1 MAETN
6 HSSHREGAMSIVFS
20 EIAKTFSLHTS
31 KTTYQLKIGNLNY
44 VNHLYYGATIH
55 DEDLSYLI
63 RRYDRGFSG
72 NPYDSLKERTFSLD
86 AQPQEFTTQQQGDF
100 RINSIEVQNP
110 DGSFSFDGRYI
121 AHKIYPGAFTLK
133 GLPTA
138 FATDKDT
145 VDTLEIVLEDAVTK
159 VQVTLLYSV
168 FEEADIIMRAA
179 RVHNGG
185 TGEIALKRIMSLNM
199 DYMNGGNLDIISLPG
214 RYGQERQVERQPLTH
229 HVHKIRSG
237 RGISS
242 HQQNPFIA
250 LVEKEANEEY
260 GSCYGFALMY
270 SGSFLAEAELDQYDQ
285 ARLVLGV
292 NDRLF
297 SYQVAPGED
306 FDTPAVLMTYTH
318 KGLTAMSRNYH
329 NFFRNNLNKSKFV
342 RDIRRPVLINTWEA
356 AFFDFDDVKLIEIAK
371 AAKGMGVEM
380 IVMDDGWFG
389 KRDDDNSGLGDW
401 YVNEKKIK
409 CGLTELVRQIND
421 LGMKFGIWFEPE
433 MVSEDSDLFR
443 SHPDWVMEIPG
454 RHAVRSRNQLVL
466 DVSRKEVQDYL
477 ITSINAI
484 LDSANIYY
492 VKWDINRA
500 ITDLWSN
507 ALPAGHQGEVS
518 HRYVLG
524 LYRVMDGIIKTHP
537 DIMFEGCA
545 GGGGRFDSAM
555 LTYFVQYWSSDNTK
569 PLDNLKLHYGSSF
582 LYPLCTMG
590 AHVSQASSMV
600 PLETK
605 AAIAMCGTFGY
616 ELDATKLGP
625 DEVAVCKKMSDL
637 YLKYYD
643 INFFGDYYR
652 LANPFEN
659 VNLVAWEC
667 VSKDKKEAL
676 LTVVTVNLT
685 VNGPQE
691 YIHCRGLAP
700 DSLYQVEKEGSGVV
714 LTASGMALMHAGI
727 PIPREIPEFT
737 AFMYHLKSL

>member
-1 MAETN
+1 MAIIYNEKK
-6 HSSHREGAMSIVFS
+6 R
-20 EIAKTFSLHTS
+20 TFSLHTA

-44 VNHLYYGATIH
+44 VKHLYYGATIQ
-55 DEDLSYLI
+55 DEDLIYLV

-72 NPYDSLKERTFSLD
+72 NPYESLKERTFSLD

-100 RINSIEVQNP
+100 RINSIEVQNA
-110 DGSFSFDGRYI
+110 DGSFSFNGRYRS
-121 AHKIYPGAFTLK
+121 HKMYKGAFTLN

-138 FATDKDT
+138 IATENDT
-145 VDTLEIVLEDAVTK
+145 VDTLELVIEDSVTK
-159 VQVTLLYSV
+159 IQVTLLYSV

-185 TGEIALKRIMSLNM
+185 EGEISLKRIMSVNM
-199 DYMNGGNLDIISLPG
+199 DYMNGRNLDLVSLPG

-250 LVEKEANEEY
+250 LVDRTANEEY
-260 GSCYGFALMY
+260 GSCYGFSLMY
-270 SGSFLAEAELDQYDQ
+270 SGSFIAEVELDQYDQ
-285 ARLVLGV
+285 ARLVMGI

-297 SYQVAPGED
+297 SYVVGPGED

-318 KGLTAMSRNYH
+318 KGLTRMSHNYH
-329 NFFRNNLNKSKFV
+329 DFFRNNLNRSKFV
-342 RDIRRPVLINTWEA
+342 KDVKRPILINTWEA
-356 AFFDFDDVKLIEIAK
+356 AFFDFDDEKLVEIAK
-371 AAKGMGVEM
+371 AARDMGVEM

-401 YVNEKKIK
+401 VVNEKKIK
-409 CGLTELVRQIND
+409 CGLPKLVSQIND

-443 SHPDWVMEIPG
+443 AHPDWAMEIPG
-454 RHAVRSRNQLVL
+454 RRAVRSRNQLVL
-466 DVSRKEVQDYL
+466 DVSRREVQDYL
-477 ITSINAI
+477 IRSINGI

-507 ALPAGHQGEVS
+507 VLPADRQGEIS

-582 LYPLCTMG
+582 VYPVCTMG
-590 AHVSQASSMV
+590 AHVSTASPMV
-600 PLETK
+600 PIETK

-616 ELDATKLGP
+616 ELDATKLSK
-625 DEVAVCKKMSDL
+625 EEIEKCRKMSGYYHKFYDL
-637 YLKYYD
+637 
-643 INFFGDYYR
+643 NFFGDYYR
-652 LANPFEN
+652 LTNPFEP

-667 VSKDKKEAL
+667 VAKDKKEAL
-676 LTVVTVNLT
+676 LTVVTVHLT

-691 YIHCRGLAP
+691 YIKCKGLLP
-700 DSLYQVEKEGSGVV
+700 NRKYRITGDGNEW
-714 LTASGMALMHAGI
+714 TATGMALMHAGV
-727 PIPREIPEFT
+727 PVPREIPEFT
-737 AFMYHLKSL
+737 AFLYHLEAID

>member
-1 MAETN
+1 MA
-6 HSSHREGAMSIVFS
+6 IVFN
-20 EIAKTFSLHTS
+20 EEKKTFSLHTV
-31 KTTYQLKIGNLNY
+31 KTTYQLKIGHLNY
-44 VNHLYYGATIH
+44 INHLYYGATIR

-72 NPYDSLKERTFSLD
+72 NPYDSLRERTFSLD

-100 RINSIEVQNP
+100 RINSIEVQNA
-110 DGSFSFDGRYI
+110 DGSFSFNGRYVS
-121 AHKIYPGAFTLK
+121 HKIYKGPFSLK

-138 FATDKDT
+138 FAREEDT
-145 VDTLEIVLEDAVTK
+145 VDTLELVIEDAVTK

-168 FEEADIIMRAA
+168 FEEANIIMRAA

-185 TGEIALKRIMSLNM
+185 KGSIKLKRIMSLNM
-199 DYMNGGNLDIISLPG
+199 DWMNGQNLDLISLPG

-250 LVEKEANEEY
+250 LVDRTANEEY

-285 ARLVLGV
+285 ARLVMGV

-297 SYQVAPGED
+297 SYEVKPGED

-318 KGLTAMSRNYH
+318 KGLAKMSHNYH
-329 NFFRNNLNKSKFV
+329 DFFRNNLNRSKFIKDV
-342 RDIRRPVLINTWEA
+342 QRPVLINTWEA
-356 AFFDFDDVKLIEIAK
+356 AFFQFDDVKLVEIAK

-401 YVNEKKIK
+401 YVNENKIR
-409 CGLTELVRQIND
+409 CGLPALVKQIND

-443 SHPDWVMEIPG
+443 AHPDWVMEIPG
-454 RHAVRSRNQLVL
+454 RNAVRSRNQLVL
-466 DVSRKEVQDYL
+466 DVGRKEVQDYL
-477 ITSINAI
+477 ITSINRI

-507 ALPAGHQGEVS
+507 VLPAERQGEVS

-545 GGGGRFDSAM
+545 GGGGRFDPAM

-582 LYPLCTMG
+582 LYPVCAMG
-590 AHVSQASSMV
+590 AHVSAASPMV

-616 ELDATKLGP
+616 ELDATKLKKK
-625 DEVAVCKKMSDL
+625 EIKACKKMSGL
-637 YLKYYD
+637 YHKYYNL
-643 INFFGDYYR
+643 NFFGDYYR
-652 LANPFEN
+652 LANPFEQ
-659 VNLVAWEC
+659 VNLVAWES
-667 VSKDKKEAL
+667 VAKDKSEAL
-676 LTVVTVNLT
+676 VTVITVNLT

-691 YIHCRGLAP
+691 YIKCKGLEP
-700 DSLYQVEKEGSGVV
+700 NKYYKVTGDGNELI
-714 LTASGMALMHAGI
+714 ASGMVLMHAGI
-727 PIPREIPEFT
+727 AVPREIPEYT
-737 AFMYHLKSL
+737 AFIYHLEAVEAE

>member
-1 MAETN
+1 MAIIYNEKK
-6 HSSHREGAMSIVFS
+6 R
-20 EIAKTFSLHTS
+20 TFSLHTA

-44 VNHLYYGATIH
+44 VKHLYYGATIQ
-55 DEDLSYLI
+55 DEDLIYLV

-72 NPYDSLKERTFSLD
+72 NPYESLKERTFSLD

-100 RINSIEVQNP
+100 RINSIEVQNA
-110 DGSFSFDGRYI
+110 DGSFSFNGRYRS
-121 AHKIYPGAFTLK
+121 HKMYKGAFTLN

-138 FATDKDT
+138 IATENDT
-145 VDTLEIVLEDAVTK
+145 VDTLELVIEDSVTK
-159 VQVTLLYSV
+159 IQVTLLYSV

-185 TGEIALKRIMSLNM
+185 EGEISLKRIMSVNM
-199 DYMNGGNLDIISLPG
+199 DYMNGRNLDLVSLPG

-250 LVEKEANEEY
+250 LVDRTANEEY
-260 GSCYGFALMY
+260 GSCYGFSLMY
-270 SGSFLAEAELDQYDQ
+270 SGSFIAEVELDQYDQ
-285 ARLVLGV
+285 ARLVMGI

-297 SYQVAPGED
+297 SYVVGPGED

-318 KGLTAMSRNYH
+318 KGLTKMSHNYH
-329 NFFRNNLNKSKFV
+329 NFFRNNLNRSKFV
-342 RDIRRPVLINTWEA
+342 KDVKRPILINTWEA
-356 AFFDFDDVKLIEIAK
+356 AFFDFDDEKLVEIAK
-371 AAKGMGVEM
+371 AARDMGVEM

-401 YVNEKKIK
+401 VVNEKKIK
-409 CGLTELVRQIND
+409 CGLPKLVSQIND

-443 SHPDWVMEIPG
+443 AHPDWAMEIPG
-454 RHAVRSRNQLVL
+454 RRAVRSRNQLVL
-466 DVSRKEVQDYL
+466 DVSRREVQDYL
-477 ITSINAI
+477 IRSINGI

-507 ALPAGHQGEVS
+507 VLPADRQGEIS

-582 LYPLCTMG
+582 VYPVCTMG
-590 AHVSQASSMV
+590 AHVSTASPMV
-600 PLETK
+600 PIETK

-616 ELDATKLGP
+616 ELDATKLSK
-625 DEVAVCKKMSDL
+625 EEIEKCRKMSGYYHKFYDL
-637 YLKYYD
+637 
-643 INFFGDYYR
+643 NFFGDYYR
-652 LANPFEN
+652 LTNPFEP

-667 VSKDKKEAL
+667 VAKDKKKAL
-676 LTVVTVNLT
+676 LTVVTVHLT

-691 YIHCRGLAP
+691 YIKCKGLLP
-700 DSLYQVEKEGSGVV
+700 NRKYRITGDGNEW
-714 LTASGMALMHAGI
+714 TATGMALMHAGV
-727 PIPREIPEFT
+727 PVPREIPEFT
-737 AFMYHLKSL
+737 AFLYHLEAID

>member
-1 MAETN
+1 MAIIYNEKK
-6 HSSHREGAMSIVFS
+6 R
-20 EIAKTFSLHTS
+20 TFSLHTA

-44 VNHLYYGATIH
+44 VKHLYYGATIR
-55 DEDLSYLI
+55 DEDLIYLV

-72 NPYDSLKERTFSLD
+72 NPYESLKERTFSLD

-100 RINSIEVQNP
+100 RINSIEIQNA
-110 DGSFSFDGRYI
+110 DGSFSFNGRYRS
-121 AHKIYPGAFTLK
+121 HKMYKGAFTLN

-138 FATDKDT
+138 IATENDT
-145 VDTLEIVLEDAVTK
+145 VDTLELVIEDSVTK
-159 VQVTLLYSV
+159 IQVTLLYSV

-185 TGEIALKRIMSLNM
+185 DGEISLKRIMSVNM
-199 DYMNGGNLDIISLPG
+199 DYMNGRNLDLVSLPG

-250 LVEKEANEEY
+250 LVDRTANEEY
-260 GSCYGFALMY
+260 GSCYGFSLMY
-270 SGSFLAEAELDQYDQ
+270 SGSFIAEVELDQYDQ
-285 ARLVLGV
+285 ARLVMGI

-297 SYQVAPGED
+297 SYVVGPGED

-318 KGLTAMSRNYH
+318 KGLTKMSH
-329 NFFRNNLNKSKFV
+329 NFHDFFRNNLNRSKFV
-342 RDIRRPVLINTWEA
+342 KDVKRPILINTWEA
-356 AFFDFDDVKLIEIAK
+356 AFFDFDDEKLVEIAK
-371 AAKGMGVEM
+371 AARDMGVEM

-401 YVNEKKIK
+401 VVNEKKIR
-409 CGLTELVRQIND
+409 CGLPKLVSQIND

-443 SHPDWVMEIPG
+443 AHPDWAMEIPG
-454 RHAVRSRNQLVL
+454 RRAVRSRNQLVL
-466 DVSRKEVQDYL
+466 DVSRREVQDYL
-477 ITSINAI
+477 IRSINGI

-507 ALPAGHQGEVS
+507 VLPADRQGEIS

-582 LYPLCTMG
+582 VYPVCTMG
-590 AHVSQASSMV
+590 AHVSTASPMV
-600 PLETK
+600 PIETK

-616 ELDATKLGP
+616 ELDATKLSK
-625 DEVAVCKKMSDL
+625 EEIEKCRKMSGYYHRFYDL
-637 YLKYYD
+637 
-643 INFFGDYYR
+643 NFFGDYYR
-652 LANPFEN
+652 LTNPFEP

-667 VSKDKKEAL
+667 VAKDKKEAL
-676 LTVVTVNLT
+676 LTVVTVHLT

-691 YIHCRGLAP
+691 YIKCKGLLP
-700 DSLYQVEKEGSGVV
+700 NRKYRITGDGNEW
-714 LTASGMALMHAGI
+714 TATGMALMHAGV
-727 PIPREIPEFT
+727 PVPREIPEFT
-737 AFMYHLKSL
+737 AFLYHLEAID

>member
-1 MAETN
+1 MAIIYNEKK
-6 HSSHREGAMSIVFS
+6 R
-20 EIAKTFSLHTS
+20 TFSLHTA

-44 VNHLYYGATIH
+44 VKHLYYGATIQ
-55 DEDLSYLI
+55 DEDLIYLV

-72 NPYDSLKERTFSLD
+72 NPYESLKERTFSLD

-100 RINSIEVQNP
+100 RINSIEVQNA
-110 DGSFSFDGRYI
+110 DGSFSFNGRYRS
-121 AHKIYPGAFTLK
+121 HKMYKGAFTLN

-138 FATDKDT
+138 IATENDT
-145 VDTLEIVLEDAVTK
+145 VDTLELVIEDSVTK
-159 VQVTLLYSV
+159 IQVTLLYSV

-185 TGEIALKRIMSLNM
+185 EGEISLKRIMSVNM
-199 DYMNGGNLDIISLPG
+199 DYMNGRNLDLVSLPG

-250 LVEKEANEEY
+250 LVDRTANEEY
-260 GSCYGFALMY
+260 GSCYGFSLMY
-270 SGSFLAEAELDQYDQ
+270 SGSFIAEVELDQYDQ
-285 ARLVLGV
+285 ARLVMGI

-297 SYQVAPGED
+297 SYVVGPGED

-318 KGLTAMSRNYH
+318 KGLTKMSHNYH
-329 NFFRNNLNKSKFV
+329 DFFRNNLNRSKFV
-342 RDIRRPVLINTWEA
+342 KDVKRPILINTWEA
-356 AFFDFDDVKLIEIAK
+356 AFFDFDDEKLVEIAK
-371 AAKGMGVEM
+371 AARDMGVEM

-401 YVNEKKIK
+401 VVNEKKIR
-409 CGLTELVRQIND
+409 CGLPKLVSQIND

-443 SHPDWVMEIPG
+443 AHPDWAMEIPG
-454 RHAVRSRNQLVL
+454 RRAVRSRNQLVL
-466 DVSRKEVQDYL
+466 DVSRREVQDYL
-477 ITSINAI
+477 IRSINGI

-507 ALPAGHQGEVS
+507 VLPADRQGEIS

-582 LYPLCTMG
+582 VYPVCTMG
-590 AHVSQASSMV
+590 AHVSTASPMV
-600 PLETK
+600 PIETK

-616 ELDATKLGP
+616 ELDATKLSK
-625 DEVAVCKKMSDL
+625 EEIEKCRKMSGYYHKFYDL
-637 YLKYYD
+637 
-643 INFFGDYYR
+643 NFFGDYYR
-652 LANPFEN
+652 LTNPFEP

-667 VSKDKKEAL
+667 VAKDKKEAL
-676 LTVVTVNLT
+676 LTVVTVHLT

-691 YIHCRGLAP
+691 YIKCKGLLP
-700 DSLYQVEKEGSGVV
+700 NRKYRITGDGNEW
-714 LTASGMALMHAGI
+714 TATGMALMHAGV
-727 PIPREIPEFT
+727 PVPREIPEFT
-737 AFMYHLKSL
+737 AFLYHLEVID

>member
-1 MAETN
+1 MAIIYNEKK
-6 HSSHREGAMSIVFS
+6 R
-20 EIAKTFSLHTS
+20 TFSLHTA

-44 VNHLYYGATIH
+44 VKHLYYGATIQ
-55 DEDLSYLI
+55 DEDLIYLV

-72 NPYDSLKERTFSLD
+72 NPYESLKERTFSLD

-100 RINSIEVQNP
+100 RINSIEVQNA
-110 DGSFSFDGRYI
+110 DGSFSFNGRYRS
-121 AHKIYPGAFTLK
+121 HKMYKGAFTLN

-138 FATDKDT
+138 IATENDT
-145 VDTLEIVLEDAVTK
+145 VDTLELVIEDSVTK
-159 VQVTLLYSV
+159 IQVTLLYSV

-185 TGEIALKRIMSLNM
+185 EGEISLKRIMSVNM
-199 DYMNGGNLDIISLPG
+199 DYMNGRNLDLVSLPG

-250 LVEKEANEEY
+250 LVDRTANEEY
-260 GSCYGFALMY
+260 GSCYGFSLMY
-270 SGSFLAEAELDQYDQ
+270 SGSFIAEVELDQYDQ
-285 ARLVLGV
+285 ARLVMGI

-297 SYQVAPGED
+297 SYVVGPGED
-306 FDTPAVLMTYTH
+306 FDTPVVLMTYTH
-318 KGLTAMSRNYH
+318 KGLTKMSH
-329 NFFRNNLNKSKFV
+329 NCHDFFRNNLNRSKFV
-342 RDIRRPVLINTWEA
+342 KDVKRPILINTWEA
-356 AFFDFDDVKLIEIAK
+356 AFFDFDDEKLVEIAK
-371 AAKGMGVEM
+371 AARDMGVEM

-401 YVNEKKIK
+401 VVNEKKIK
-409 CGLTELVRQIND
+409 CGLPKLVSQIND

-443 SHPDWVMEIPG
+443 AHPDWAMEIPG
-454 RHAVRSRNQLVL
+454 RRAVRSRNQLVL
-466 DVSRKEVQDYL
+466 DVSRREVQDYL
-477 ITSINAI
+477 IRSINGI

-507 ALPAGHQGEVS
+507 VLPADRQGEIS

-582 LYPLCTMG
+582 VYPVCTMG
-590 AHVSQASSMV
+590 AHVSTASPMV
-600 PLETK
+600 PIETK

-616 ELDATKLGP
+616 ELDATKLSK
-625 DEVAVCKKMSDL
+625 EEIEKCRKMSGYYHKFYDL
-637 YLKYYD
+637 
-643 INFFGDYYR
+643 NFFGDYYR
-652 LANPFEN
+652 LTNPFEP

-667 VSKDKKEAL
+667 VAKDKKKAL
-676 LTVVTVNLT
+676 LTVVTVHLT

-691 YIHCRGLAP
+691 YIKCKGLLP
-700 DSLYQVEKEGSGVV
+700 NRKYRITGDGNEW
-714 LTASGMALMHAGI
+714 TATGMALMHAGV
-727 PIPREIPEFT
+727 PVPREIPEFT
-737 AFMYHLKSL
+737 AFLYHLEAID

>member
-1 MAETN
+1 MAIIYNEKK
-6 HSSHREGAMSIVFS
+6 R
-20 EIAKTFSLHTS
+20 TFSLHTA

-44 VNHLYYGATIH
+44 VKHLYYGATIQ
-55 DEDLSYLI
+55 DEDLIYLV

-72 NPYDSLKERTFSLD
+72 NPYESLKERTFSLD

-100 RINSIEVQNP
+100 RINSIEVQNA
-110 DGSFSFDGRYI
+110 DGSFSFNGRYRS
-121 AHKIYPGAFTLK
+121 HKMYKGAFTLN

-138 FATDKDT
+138 IATENDT
-145 VDTLEIVLEDAVTK
+145 VDTLELVIEDSVTK
-159 VQVTLLYSV
+159 IQVTLLYSV

-185 TGEIALKRIMSLNM
+185 DGEISLKRIMSVNM
-199 DYMNGGNLDIISLPG
+199 DYMNGRNLDLVSLPG

-250 LVEKEANEEY
+250 LVDRTANEEY
-260 GSCYGFALMY
+260 GSCYGFSLMY
-270 SGSFLAEAELDQYDQ
+270 SGSFIAEVELDQYDQ
-285 ARLVLGV
+285 ARLAMGI

-297 SYQVAPGED
+297 SYVVRPGED

-318 KGLTAMSRNYH
+318 KGLTRMSHNYH
-329 NFFRNNLNKSKFV
+329 DFFRNNLNRSKFV
-342 RDIRRPVLINTWEA
+342 KDVKRPILINTWEA
-356 AFFDFDDVKLIEIAK
+356 AFFDFDDEKLVEIAK
-371 AAKGMGVEM
+371 AARDMGVEM

-401 YVNEKKIK
+401 VVNEKKIK
-409 CGLTELVRQIND
+409 CGLPKLVSQIND

-443 SHPDWVMEIPG
+443 AHPDWAMEIPG
-454 RHAVRSRNQLVL
+454 RRAVRSRNQLVL
-466 DVSRKEVQDYL
+466 DVSRREVQDYL
-477 ITSINAI
+477 IRSINGI

-507 ALPAGHQGEVS
+507 VLPADRQGEIS

-582 LYPLCTMG
+582 VYPVCTMG
-590 AHVSQASSMV
+590 AHVSTASPMV
-600 PLETK
+600 PIETK

-616 ELDATKLGP
+616 ELDATKLSK
-625 DEVAVCKKMSDL
+625 EEIEKCRKMSGYYHKFYDL
-637 YLKYYD
+637 
-643 INFFGDYYR
+643 NFFGDYYR
-652 LANPFEN
+652 LTNPFEP

-667 VSKDKKEAL
+667 VAKDKKEAL
-676 LTVVTVNLT
+676 LTVVTVHLT

-691 YIHCRGLAP
+691 YIKCKGLLP
-700 DSLYQVEKEGSGVV
+700 NRKYRITGDGNEW
-714 LTASGMALMHAGI
+714 TATGMALMHAGV
-727 PIPREIPEFT
+727 PVPREIPEFT
-737 AFMYHLKSL
+737 AFLYHLEAID

>member
-1 MAETN
+1 MAITYNEKK
-6 HSSHREGAMSIVFS
+6 R
-20 EIAKTFSLHTS
+20 TFSLHTA

-44 VNHLYYGATIH
+44 VKHLYYGATIQ
-55 DEDLSYLI
+55 DEDLIYLV

-72 NPYDSLKERTFSLD
+72 NPYESLKERTFSLD

-100 RINSIEVQNP
+100 RINSIEVQNA
-110 DGSFSFDGRYI
+110 DGSFSFNGRYRS
-121 AHKIYPGAFTLK
+121 HKMYKGAFTLN

-138 FATDKDT
+138 IATENDT
-145 VDTLEIVLEDAVTK
+145 VDTLELVIEDSVTK
-159 VQVTLLYSV
+159 IQVTLLYSV

-185 TGEIALKRIMSLNM
+185 EGEISLKRIMSVNM
-199 DYMNGGNLDIISLPG
+199 DYMNGRNLDLVSLPG

-250 LVEKEANEEY
+250 LVDRTANEEY
-260 GSCYGFALMY
+260 GSCYGFSLMY
-270 SGSFLAEAELDQYDQ
+270 SGSFIAEVELDQYDQ
-285 ARLVLGV
+285 ARLVMGI

-297 SYQVAPGED
+297 SYVVGPGED

-318 KGLTAMSRNYH
+318 KGLTKMSHNYH
-329 NFFRNNLNKSKFV
+329 DFFRNNLNRSKFV
-342 RDIRRPVLINTWEA
+342 KDVKRPILINTWEA
-356 AFFDFDDVKLIEIAK
+356 AFFDFDDEKLVEIAK
-371 AAKGMGVEM
+371 AARDMGVEM

-401 YVNEKKIK
+401 VVNEKKIR
-409 CGLTELVRQIND
+409 CGLPKLVSQIND

-443 SHPDWVMEIPG
+443 AHPDWAMEIPG
-454 RHAVRSRNQLVL
+454 RRAVRSRNQLVL
-466 DVSRKEVQDYL
+466 DVSRREVQDYL
-477 ITSINAI
+477 IRSINGI

-507 ALPAGHQGEVS
+507 VLPADRQGEIS

-582 LYPLCTMG
+582 VYPVCTMG
-590 AHVSQASSMV
+590 AHVSTASPMV
-600 PLETK
+600 PIETK

-616 ELDATKLGP
+616 ELDATKLSK
-625 DEVAVCKKMSDL
+625 EEIEKCRKMSGYYHKFYDL
-637 YLKYYD
+637 
-643 INFFGDYYR
+643 NFFGDYYR
-652 LANPFEN
+652 LTNPFEP

-667 VSKDKKEAL
+667 VAKDKKEAL
-676 LTVVTVNLT
+676 LTVVTVHLT

-691 YIHCRGLAP
+691 YIKCKGLLP
-700 DSLYQVEKEGSGVV
+700 NRKYRITGDGNEW
-714 LTASGMALMHAGI
+714 TATGMALMHAGV
-727 PIPREIPEFT
+727 PVPREIPEIT
-737 AFMYHLKSL
+737 AFLYHLEAID

>member
-1 MAETN
+1 MAIIYNEKK
-6 HSSHREGAMSIVFS
+6 R
-20 EIAKTFSLHTS
+20 TFSLHTA

-44 VNHLYYGATIH
+44 VKHLYYGATIQ
-55 DEDLSYLI
+55 DEDLIYLV

-72 NPYDSLKERTFSLD
+72 NPYESLKERTFSLD

-100 RINSIEVQNP
+100 RINSIEVQNA
-110 DGSFSFDGRYI
+110 DGSFSFNGRYRS
-121 AHKIYPGAFTLK
+121 HKMYKGAFTLN

-138 FATDKDT
+138 IATENDT
-145 VDTLEIVLEDAVTK
+145 VDTLELVIEDSVTK
-159 VQVTLLYSV
+159 IQVTLLYSV

-185 TGEIALKRIMSLNM
+185 EGEISLKRIMSFNM
-199 DYMNGGNLDIISLPG
+199 DYMNGRNLDLVSLPG

-250 LVEKEANEEY
+250 LVDRTANEEY
-260 GSCYGFALMY
+260 GSCYGFSLMY
-270 SGSFLAEAELDQYDQ
+270 SGSFIAEVELDQYDQ
-285 ARLVLGV
+285 ARLVMGI

-297 SYQVAPGED
+297 SYVVGPGED

-318 KGLTAMSRNYH
+318 KGLTKMSHNYH
-329 NFFRNNLNKSKFV
+329 NFFRNNLNRSKFV
-342 RDIRRPVLINTWEA
+342 KDVKRPILINTWEA
-356 AFFDFDDVKLIEIAK
+356 AFFDFDDEKLVEIAK
-371 AAKGMGVEM
+371 AARDMGVEM

-401 YVNEKKIK
+401 VVNEKKIK
-409 CGLTELVRQIND
+409 CGLPKLVSQIND

-443 SHPDWVMEIPG
+443 AHPDWAMEIPG
-454 RHAVRSRNQLVL
+454 RRAVRSRNQLVL
-466 DVSRKEVQDYL
+466 DVSRREVQDYL
-477 ITSINAI
+477 IRSINGI

-507 ALPAGHQGEVS
+507 VLPADRQGEIS

-582 LYPLCTMG
+582 VYPVCTMG
-590 AHVSQASSMV
+590 AHVSTASPMV
-600 PLETK
+600 PIETK

-616 ELDATKLGP
+616 ELDATKLSK
-625 DEVAVCKKMSDL
+625 EEIEKCRKMSGYYHKFYDL
-637 YLKYYD
+637 
-643 INFFGDYYR
+643 NFFGDYYR
-652 LANPFEN
+652 LTNPFEP

-667 VSKDKKEAL
+667 VAKDKKEAL
-676 LTVVTVNLT
+676 LTVVTVHLT

-691 YIHCRGLAP
+691 YIKCKGLLP
-700 DSLYQVEKEGSGVV
+700 NRKYRITGDGNEW
-714 LTASGMALMHAGI
+714 TATGMALMHAGV
-727 PIPREIPEFT
+727 PVPREIPEFT
-737 AFMYHLKSL
+737 AFLYHLEVID

>member
-1 MAETN
+1 MAIIYNEKK
-6 HSSHREGAMSIVFS
+6 R
-20 EIAKTFSLHTS
+20 TFSLHTA

-44 VNHLYYGATIH
+44 VKHLYYGATIQ
-55 DEDLSYLI
+55 DEDLIYLV

-72 NPYDSLKERTFSLD
+72 NPYESLKERTFSLD

-100 RINSIEVQNP
+100 RINSIEIQNA
-110 DGSFSFDGRYI
+110 DGSFSFNGRYRS
-121 AHKIYPGAFTLK
+121 HKMYKGAFTLN

-138 FATDKDT
+138 IATENDT
-145 VDTLEIVLEDAVTK
+145 VDTLELVIEDSVTK
-159 VQVTLLYSV
+159 IQVTLLYSV

-185 TGEIALKRIMSLNM
+185 EGEISLKRIMSVNM
-199 DYMNGGNLDIISLPG
+199 DYMNGRNLDLVSLPG

-250 LVEKEANEEY
+250 LVDRTANEEY
-260 GSCYGFALMY
+260 GSCYGFSLMY
-270 SGSFLAEAELDQYDQ
+270 SGSFIAEVELDQYDQ
-285 ARLVLGV
+285 ARLVMGI

-297 SYQVAPGED
+297 SYVVGPGED

-318 KGLTAMSRNYH
+318 KGLTKMSHNYH
-329 NFFRNNLNKSKFV
+329 NFFRNNLNRSKFV
-342 RDIRRPVLINTWEA
+342 KDVKRPILINTWEA
-356 AFFDFDDVKLIEIAK
+356 AFFDFDDEKLVEIAK
-371 AAKGMGVEM
+371 AARDMGVEM

-401 YVNEKKIK
+401 VVNEKKIK
-409 CGLTELVRQIND
+409 CGLPKLVSQIND

-443 SHPDWVMEIPG
+443 AHPDWAMEIPG
-454 RHAVRSRNQLVL
+454 RRAVRSRNQLVL
-466 DVSRKEVQDYL
+466 DVSRREVQDYL
-477 ITSINAI
+477 IRSINGI

-507 ALPAGHQGEVS
+507 VLPADRQGEIS

-582 LYPLCTMG
+582 VYPVCTMG
-590 AHVSQASSMV
+590 AHVSTASPMV
-600 PLETK
+600 PIETK

-616 ELDATKLGP
+616 ELDATKLSK
-625 DEVAVCKKMSDL
+625 EEIEKCRKMSGYYHKFYDL
-637 YLKYYD
+637 
-643 INFFGDYYR
+643 NFFGDYYR
-652 LANPFEN
+652 LTNPFEP

-667 VSKDKKEAL
+667 VAKDKKKAL
-676 LTVVTVNLT
+676 LTVVTVHLT

-691 YIHCRGLAP
+691 YIKCKGLLP
-700 DSLYQVEKEGSGVV
+700 NRKYRITGDGNEW
-714 LTASGMALMHAGI
+714 TATGMALMHAGV
-727 PIPREIPEFT
+727 PVPREIPEFT
-737 AFMYHLKSL
+737 AFLYHLEVID